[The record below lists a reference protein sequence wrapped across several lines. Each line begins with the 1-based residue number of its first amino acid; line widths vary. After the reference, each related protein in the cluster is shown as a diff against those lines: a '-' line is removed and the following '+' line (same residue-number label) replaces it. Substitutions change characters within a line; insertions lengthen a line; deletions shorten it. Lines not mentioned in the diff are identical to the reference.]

1 MLREKGIKSN
11 NMTNE
16 KIFLELLNSLEN
28 DKNLFLSGI
37 LHTEV
42 EFLNN
47 IHKLQKYIPHI
58 QDSQIKEKVDKFVNS
73 VINSKN
79 YSIIL
84 KTIKEDKIR
93 KEKQEIAKQKRLEA
107 ERKSLALKQ
116 QLMYKQQ
123 QKLQETLNIISD
135 INIAL
140 NHKELK
146 TALTLYKN
154 NYDNIA
160 LYNYNFLTTMSSKME
175 IIEFVLKRK
184 IKKLIHFTNIQNL
197 QSILNLGI
205 LPRNVLNE
213 KNIVYK
219 YTDEKRFDGRPDCTC
234 LSIEYP
240 NFRMLHYKKYNS
252 VNRYAMIVLDAESIL
267 SNDAKKYYVYI
278 NAANSNATYQLTSDK
293 LTSPRY
299 LKNMFLPSVSDAKY
313 TYEREDT
320 DPDFITT
327 NPQAEILINGSIET
341 KDILEV
347 HFSNSDDFNLFK
359 KSCTSEQILNEYKFL
374 VSDFY
379 FKEDRELV
387 KWEER

>member
-93 KEKQEIAKQKRLEA
+93 KEKQKIAKQKRLEA

-116 QLMYKQQ
+116 QIIYKQQ
-123 QKLQETLNIISD
+123 QKQQETLNIISD

-299 LKNMFLPSVSDAKY
+299 LKNMFLPIVSDAKY

-327 NPQAEILINGSIET
+327 NPQTEILINGSIET

>member
-1 MLREKGIKSN
+1 
-11 NMTNE
+11 
-16 KIFLELLNSLEN
+16 
-28 DKNLFLSGI
+28 
-37 LHTEV
+37 
-42 EFLNN
+42 
-47 IHKLQKYIPHI
+47 
-58 QDSQIKEKVDKFVNS
+58 
-73 VINSKN
+73 
-79 YSIIL
+79 
-84 KTIKEDKIR
+84 
-93 KEKQEIAKQKRLEA
+93 
-107 ERKSLALKQ
+107 
-116 QLMYKQQ
+116 
-123 QKLQETLNIISD
+123 
-135 INIAL
+135 
-140 NHKELK
+140 
-146 TALTLYKN
+146 
-154 NYDNIA
+154 
-160 LYNYNFLTTMSSKME
+160 
-175 IIEFVLKRK
+175 
-184 IKKLIHFTNIQNL
+184 
-197 QSILNLGI
+197 
-205 LPRNVLNE
+205 
-213 KNIVYK
+213 
-219 YTDEKRFDGRPDCTC
+219 
-234 LSIEYP
+234 
-240 NFRMLHYKKYNS
+240 MLHYKKYNS

>member
-1 MLREKGIKSN
+1 MLRGKGIKSN
-11 NMTNE
+11 NMANDE
-16 KIFLELLNSLEN
+16 IFLELLNSFEN
-28 DKNLFLSGI
+28 DKSLFLSGM
-37 LHTEV
+37 LHTEI

-58 QDSQIKEKVDKFVNS
+58 QDFQIKEKVDKFVNS

-84 KTIKEDKIR
+84 KTIEEDKAR
-93 KEKQEIAKQKRLEA
+93 KEKQEIAKEKRLEA
-107 ERKSLALKQ
+107 ERKSFALKQ
-116 QLMYKQQ
+116 QLIRKQQ
-123 QKLQETLNIISD
+123 QEQQKTLNVISD

-146 TALTLYKN
+146 TALTLYQN
-154 NYDNIA
+154 NYENIA
-160 LYNYNFLTTMSSKME
+160 LYNYNFLTMVSSKME

-197 QSILNLGI
+197 QSILHLGI
-205 LPRNVLNE
+205 LPRNVLNK

-278 NAANSNATYQLTSDK
+278 NAANSNATYQLTSEK
-293 LTSPRY
+293 LTSLRY

-313 TYEREDT
+313 TYEREET

-327 NPQAEILINGSIET
+327 NPQAEIFINNSIDT

-359 KSCTSEQILNEYKFL
+359 NSCTSDQILNEYKFL

>member
-1 MLREKGIKSN
+1 MLRGKGIKSN
-11 NMTNE
+11 NMANDE
-16 KIFLELLNSLEN
+16 IFLELLNSFEN
-28 DKNLFLSGI
+28 DKSLFLSGM
-37 LHTEV
+37 LHTEI

-58 QDSQIKEKVDKFVNS
+58 QDFQIKEKVDKFVNS

-84 KTIKEDKIR
+84 KTIEEDKAR
-93 KEKQEIAKQKRLEA
+93 KEKQEIAKEKRLEA
-107 ERKSLALKQ
+107 ERKSFALKQ
-116 QLMYKQQ
+116 QLIRKQQ
-123 QKLQETLNIISD
+123 QEQQKTLNVISD

-146 TALTLYKN
+146 TALTLYQN
-154 NYDNIA
+154 NYENIA
-160 LYNYNFLTTMSSKME
+160 LYNYNFLTMVSSKME

-197 QSILNLGI
+197 QSILHLGI
-205 LPRNVLNE
+205 LPRNVLNK

-278 NAANSNATYQLTSDK
+278 NAANSNATYQLTSEK
-293 LTSPRY
+293 LTSLRY

-313 TYEREDT
+313 TYEREET

-327 NPQAEILINGSIET
+327 NPQAEILINNSIDT

-359 KSCTSEQILNEYKFL
+359 NSCTSDQILNEYKFL

>member
-1 MLREKGIKSN
+1 
-11 NMTNE
+11 MTNE

-47 IHKLQKYIPHI
+47 IHKLQKYISHI

-116 QLMYKQQ
+116 QIIYKQQ
-123 QKLQETLNIISD
+123 QKQQETFNIISD

-252 VNRYAMIVLDAESIL
+252 VNRYAMMVLDAESIL

-299 LKNMFLPSVSDAKY
+299 LKNMFLPIVSDAKY